1 MLLTISITIGSSVR
15 RGSLNYLM
23 LNGILSIRSMIGI
36 LLSNSLFSISGRFG
50 KVGYPPSFS
59 VVGYQY
65 YSSSYLR
72 MVFDPMNK

>member
-15 RGSLNYLM
+15 RGLLNYLM
-23 LNGILSIRSMIGI
+23 LNGILSIRSIIGI
-36 LLSNSLFSISGRFG
+36 LLSNSLSSIPGRFG
-50 KVGYPPSFS
+50 KVGHPPSFS

-65 YSSSYLR
+65 HSSSHLR